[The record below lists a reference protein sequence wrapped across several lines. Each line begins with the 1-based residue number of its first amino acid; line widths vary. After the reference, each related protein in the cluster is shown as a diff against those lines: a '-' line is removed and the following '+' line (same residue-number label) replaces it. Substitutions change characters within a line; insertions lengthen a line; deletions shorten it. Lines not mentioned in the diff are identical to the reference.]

1 MDHRTGDQYYAAS
14 RSRRTKS
21 SRMDAKTAAGD
32 LPNSRGAADGGSRY
46 VFCGLARASE
56 LRRILEAVVDRGS
69 QRANPSAGFWFGGVV
84 RHFSGRHPA
93 KLRAP
98 EKGSRHRASA
108 ARAEADGLR
117 RRPRGRVGQQESRR
131 RGLRRETAVRLRRGN
146 ADLVRRA
153 AQGADNSRGRGK
165 TRQDFCDG

>member
-14 RSRRTKS
+14 RPRRTKS

-32 LPNSRGAADGGSRY
+32 LPNARGAAAGGSRY
-46 VFCGLARASE
+46 VFCRLARASE
-56 LRRILEAVVDRGS
+56 LRRILEALVDRGS

-84 RHFSGRHPA
+84 RHFSGRHPT

-117 RRPRGRVGQQESRR
+117 WRPRGRIGEQESRR
-131 RGLRRETAVRLRRGN
+131 CGLRRKAPVQLRGS
-146 ADLVRRA
+146 DVELVRRA
-153 AQGADNSRGRGK
+153 AQGADNGRVRGK